1 MLNLIIK
8 GNPQDDQ
15 EICQETGGLKL
26 WEEPIERVTTVT
38 NTAWI
43 RIKKREVQKN
53 GNNWYKKTN
62 GPIKITKYLISF
74 CIFRLSFLVETS
86 DLSLKNSTFTS
97 P

>member
-26 WEEPIERVTTVT
+26 REEPIERVTTVT

-43 RIKKREVQKN
+43 RIKKREVQKK
-53 GNNWYKKTN
+53 WQQ
-62 GPIKITKYLISF
+62 LI
-74 CIFRLSFLVETS
+74 
-86 DLSLKNSTFTS
+86 
-97 P
+97 